1 MTGAEMILV
10 IEDELN
16 TRTLIQVTLAQSGYQ
31 CVHAATGI
39 AGVAAAFDCV
49 PGAVLL
55 DLGLPD
61 LDGIEVTRRIRERS
75 PVPIIVVSARGQEAD
90 KIAALDGGA
99 NDYLTKPFGSGEL
112 LARIRVA
119 LRSISTTSEQV
130 PTSGTTTRGDLS
142 INFDLRSVTVGGTD
156 VYLTPIEY
164 RLLAVMMASS
174 GRVLTHQ
181 QILRQVWGPRYSAEM
196 NYLRVYMKKLRHKIE
211 PEPARPK
218 YLVNEPGIGYRL
230 RVANP

>member
-1 MTGAEMILV
+1 MKGGDLILV
-10 IEDELN
+10 IEDEAN
-16 TRTLIQVTLAQSGYQ
+16 TRTLIQVTLGQSGYQ
-31 CVHAATGI
+31 CVHAANGI
-39 AGVAAAFDCV
+39 SGVAAALQWA
-49 PGAVLL
+49 PAAVLL

-61 LDGIEVTRRIRERS
+61 LDGVEVTRRIRERS
-75 PVPIIVVSARGQEAD
+75 PVPIIVVSARGKEND
-90 KIAALDGGA
+90 KIEALDGGA
-99 NDYLTKPFGSGEL
+99 NDYLTKPFGPGEL

-119 LRSISTTSEQV
+119 LRSQSTSSDQV
-130 PTSGTTTRGDLS
+130 PFTGIMTIGDLS
-142 INFDLRSVTVGGTD
+142 IDFDRRTVTVGGCN
-156 VYLTPIEY
+156 VHLTPIEY

-181 QILRQVWGPRYSAEM
+181 QILRQVWGPRHCLEM

-230 RVANP
+230 MTNP

>member
-1 MTGAEMILV
+1 MTGAQMILV
-10 IEDELN
+10 IEDEPN
-16 TRTLIQVTLAQSGYQ
+16 TRTLIQVTLGQSGYH

-39 AGVAAAFDCV
+39 AGVAAALDGV
-49 PGAVLL
+49 PSAVLL

-61 LDGIEVTRRIRERS
+61 LDGVEVTHRIRERS
-75 PVPIIVVSARGQEAD
+75 SVPIIVISARDREAD
-90 KIAALDGGA
+90 KITALDGGA

-119 LRSISTTSEQV
+119 LRGVATMSDKV
-130 PTSGTTTRGDLS
+130 PTSGTIAIGDLS
-142 INFDLRSVTVGGTD
+142 VDFDLRSVTVGGTH
-156 VYLTPIEY
+156 VHLTPVEY
-164 RLLAVMMASS
+164 RLLAVMMVSS
-174 GRVLTHQ
+174 GRILTHQ
-181 QILRQVWGPRYSAEM
+181 QILQQVWGPRYATEM

-230 RVANP
+230 RVPNH